1 MKHIKLFEEFANEA
15 ATTSYSKMMKGVKA
29 GDSGP
34 WSLVGI
40 ENKKVTA
47 QTIDIKI
54 KEMLPAEFEAMRRE
68 HPRAKIHIEDNG
80 GMVVWNE
87 SLDEIQ
93 KPEIK
98 ESVSTE
104 AYYIHVV
111 TRAGQDSVQDFINDF
126 NLDAK
131 KFSEYVRLNQDEKY
145 DIRDYIS
152 GAKGTVGG
160 VPRLRQRFINK
171 FKIDGRRKTTT

>member
-1 MKHIKLFEEFANEA
+1 MKHIKLFEEFTNEA
-15 ATTSYSKMMKGVKA
+15 ATTSYSKMMKGIRA

-34 WSLVGI
+34 WSLIGI

-47 QTIDIKI
+47 QTIGIKI
-54 KEMLPAEFEAMRRE
+54 KEMLLAEFEAMRRE
-68 HPRAKIHIEDNG
+68 HPRVKIHIEDGG

-87 SLDEIQ
+87 SLGEIQ
-93 KPEIK
+93 KSEVR
-98 ESVSTE
+98 ESISTE
-104 AYYIHVV
+104 AAYIHVV
-111 TRAGQDSVQDFINDF
+111 TGGGQDIIQRFIDEF
-126 NLDAK
+126 KLDAK

-145 DIRDYIS
+145 DIRDYIAGS
-152 GAKGTVGG
+152 KGTVGG